1 MKKFFSR
8 NGVSI
13 PSIGLGTWD
22 LRHKEG
28 EDVIKIAIEAGYRH
42 IDTAQMYEN
51 EEAVGNAVYNSN
63 IARDEF
69 FITTKIYTLV
79 IKNDEIDSSFNKSL
93 QKLKTDYVDLLLI
106 HFPAFTTN
114 LDDMLTILYKIKE
127 SGRAKNIGIS
137 NFNYNLVKDCINLG
151 YNDIFCN
158 QVEYHP
164 YLNQK
169 KLISIIKNTG
179 ILPVAYSPL
188 AKSELLQE
196 KLIID
201 ISNKYSKTPA
211 QIILRWLNQQNWIA
225 IPKSSNKKK
234 LIENLNIFDFT
245 IDENDMN
252 SLYKLDKNYRV
263 VPSALGTFHQID
275 LPSRH
280 TNKGLE
286 LI

>member
-1 MKKFFSR
+1 MPM
-8 NGVSI
+8 V
-13 PSIGLGTWD
+13 GLGTWLISNDEVSRVVTDALD
-22 LRHKEG
+22 L
-28 EDVIKIAIEAGYRH
+28 GYKH
-42 IDTAQMYEN
+42 IDTAQIYQN
-51 EEAVGNAVYNSN
+51 ESGIGEAISKVS
-63 IARDEF
+63 IDRDKF

-127 SGRAKNIGIS
+127 SSRVKNIGIS
-137 NFNYNLVKDCINLG
+137 NFNHNLVKDCIRLG

-169 KLISIIKNTG
+169 KLISIIKKSG

-188 AKSELLQE
+188 AKGELLQE

-201 ISNKYSKTPA
+201 ISKKYSKTPA
-211 QIILRWLNQQNWIA
+211 QIILRWLNQQNWVA
-225 IPKSSNKKK
+225 IPKSSNKKR
-234 LIENLNIFDFT
+234 LIENINIFDF
-245 IDENDMN
+245 
-252 SLYKLDKNYRV
+252 SRSKNNY
-263 VPSALGTFHQID
+263 
-275 LPSRH
+275 
-280 TNKGLE
+280 
-286 LI
+286 

>member
-1 MKKFFSR
+1 MATTEQMLIH
-8 NGVSI
+8 V
-13 PSIGLGTWD
+13 
-22 LRHKEG
+22 
-28 EDVIKIAIEAGYRH
+28 
-42 IDTAQMYEN
+42 DT
-51 EEAVGNAVYNSN
+51 
-63 IARDEF
+63 
-69 FITTKIYTLV
+69 
-79 IKNDEIDSSFNKSL
+79 NKS
-93 QKLKTDYVDLLLI
+93 KASEI
-106 HFPAFTTN
+106 MPAVAEILGEIWVYHQQLPSPKQQGRVMHIQTKKYRGFN
-114 LDDMLTILYKIKE
+114 ILYKIKE
-127 SGRAKNIGIS
+127 SGRVKNIGIS
-137 NFNYNLVKDCINLG
+137 NFNHNLVKDCISLG

-169 KLISIIKNTG
+169 KLISIINKSG

-188 AKSELLQE
+188 AKGELLQE

-211 QIILRWLNQQNWIA
+211 QIILRWLNQQNWVA
-225 IPKSSNKKK
+225 IPKSSNKKR

-245 IDENDMN
+245 IDKNDMN

-275 LPSRH
+275 LPSKH

-286 LI
+286 PI

>member
-1 MKKFFSR
+1 MSFSMPM
-8 NGVSI
+8 V
-13 PSIGLGTWD
+13 GLGTWLISND
-22 LRHKEG
+22 EVSRVVTDALNL
-28 EDVIKIAIEAGYRH
+28 GYKH
-42 IDTAQMYEN
+42 IDTAQIYQN
-51 EEAVGNAVYNSN
+51 ESGIGEAISKVS
-63 IARDEF
+63 IDRDKF

-114 LDDMLTILYKIKE
+114 LDDMLAILYKIKE
-127 SGRAKNIGIS
+127 SSRVKNIGIS
-137 NFNYNLVKDCINLG
+137 NFNHNLVKDCIRLG

-169 KLISIIKNTG
+169 KLISIIKKSG

-188 AKSELLQE
+188 AKGELLQE

-201 ISNKYSKTPA
+201 ISKKYSKTPA
-211 QIILRWLNQQNWIA
+211 QIILRWLNQQNWVA
-225 IPKSSNKKK
+225 IPKSSNKKR
-234 LIENLNIFDFT
+234 LIENINIFDFT

-252 SLYKLDKNYRV
+252 SLHKLNKNYRV

-275 LPSRH
+275 LPSKH